1 MATTVR
7 LHMVCSYS
15 RRVLNRTVVEIRIYP
30 INCIFVNCLIDRNIR
45 NLAIFPVFQKKYFQV
60 EKMKD
65 IEGLLAYFVCF
76 FDILHRKM
84 F

>member
-30 INCIFVNCLIDRNIR
+30 INCAFANCLIDKNIR
-45 NLAIFPVFQKKYFQV
+45 NLAIFPVFQKKYFQI

-65 IEGLLAYFVCF
+65 IEGLLAYFLCF